1 MARGDMETSLWLK
14 SSHLAKL
21 MKMPSDGPRSSIME
35 RARGT
40 ACLGPESTPVEILK
54 LLSKLV

>member
-1 MARGDMETSLWLK
+1 METSLWLK